1 MNKRFLKYLAA
12 VAISAMMLTGCVVEV
27 VEPLRPCEQ
36 DRTGTLKLINKSALR
51 FTVKIDGVDFGQ
63 IDARGVKEYV
73 LLEGEKY
80 VCLELS
86 NAICYGDFTVNIIPC
101 EVAVITQSY

>member
-1 MNKRFLKYLAA
+1 MNRGFLKYFAI
-12 VAISAMMLTGCVVEV
+12 VAIAAMTLTGCEEE
-27 VEPLRPCEQ
+27 EPIRPCEQ

-51 FTVKIDGVDFGQ
+51 FTVKIDGVNFGQ
-63 IDARGVKEYV
+63 IEARGVKEYV

-86 NAICYGDFTVNIIPC
+86 NAICYGDFTVNITPC
-101 EVAVITQSY
+101 EVEVITKSY